1 MIDRNGLSSLAVR
14 KQEEERKRRQQRID
28 FALRNEPNNST
39 SVAND
44 TVTFQKKHYTSMSD
58 ALAEVRKSTVTHED
72 TSQVI
77 RPNSRGC

>member
-14 KQEEERKRRQQRID
+14 QQEEERKRRQQRID

-39 SVAND
+39 SVAKD

-58 ALAEVRKSTVTHED
+58 ALNEVRKNKSTIPD
-72 TSQVI
+72 GLFL
-77 RPNSRGC
+77 RPENN